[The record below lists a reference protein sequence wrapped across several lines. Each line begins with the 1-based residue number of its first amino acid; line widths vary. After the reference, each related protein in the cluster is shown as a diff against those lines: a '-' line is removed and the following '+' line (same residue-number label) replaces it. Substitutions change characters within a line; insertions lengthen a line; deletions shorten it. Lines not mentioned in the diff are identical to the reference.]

1 MSLVATISLS
11 PGTPPDIQPANE
23 IITEISK
30 LLPPD
35 HPVPR

>member
-1 MSLVATISLS
+1 LSVVATISLS
-11 PGTPPDIQPANE
+11 PGTPPKAQPSNE

-30 LLPPD
+30 LLTPN